1 MCVAMLIVRGIDQAG
16 IAGYAKGV
24 VVMLFVTPV
33 KPVDRKLGT
42 DAAARR
48 QQADREFARFK
59 ARHGSFAQ
67 YARPPI

>member
-1 MCVAMLIVRGIDQAG
+1 
-16 IAGYAKGV
+16 
-24 VVMLFVTPV
+24 MLFVTPV

-48 QQADREFARFK
+48 EQADREFERFK
-59 ARHGSFAQ
+59 ARHGSFAR